1 MFDEFTS
8 LQKTWNKCRIFLW
21 IRWSTSRFSLGDK
34 FFAVSSSRI
43 LLKSR
48 IAGSDHWFGRNMI
61 CCHGIGL
68 GSTYTRLHE
77 LCWDAPVYSTVYHL
91 FQHKMDKTETN
102 KQTNK
107 EYTQNHNELLANR
120 SIYQK
125 EEKRKFQLSSSLM
138 GLLWDNEPIIQTEHN
153 MVKNPNGRR
162 RTRSLF
168 ISVSTDP
175 LFSL

>member
-1 MFDEFTS
+1 MESGLVVLTLGSMSSVEMHLFTA
-8 LQKTWNKCRIFLW
+8 LFT
-21 IRWSTSRFSLGDK
+21 T
-34 FFAVSSSRI
+34 SSSI
-43 LLKSR
+43 K
-48 IAGSDHWFGRNMI
+48 W
-61 CCHGIGL
+61 
-68 GSTYTRLHE
+68 TRL
-77 LCWDAPVYSTVYHL
+77 
-91 FQHKMDKTETN
+91 KKT

-125 EEKRKFQLSSSLM
+125 EEKRKFQLSSSLT

>member
-1 MFDEFTS
+1 MESGSVILTLGSMSSVEMHLFTA
-8 LQKTWNKCRIFLW
+8 LFT
-21 IRWSTSRFSLGDK
+21 T
-34 FFAVSSSRI
+34 SSSI
-43 LLKSR
+43 K
-48 IAGSDHWFGRNMI
+48 W
-61 CCHGIGL
+61 
-68 GSTYTRLHE
+68 TRL
-77 LCWDAPVYSTVYHL
+77 
-91 FQHKMDKTETN
+91 KKT

-125 EEKRKFQLSSSLM
+125 EEKRKFQLSSSLT